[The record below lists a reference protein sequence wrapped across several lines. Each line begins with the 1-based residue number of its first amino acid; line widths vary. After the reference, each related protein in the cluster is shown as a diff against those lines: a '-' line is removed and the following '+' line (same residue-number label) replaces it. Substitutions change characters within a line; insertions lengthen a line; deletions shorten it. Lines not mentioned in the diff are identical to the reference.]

1 MANFLVTF
9 FRLDMGLTNSEKEW
23 NTLSGSVFTIVE
35 SRVVWLFYNFIYLYS
50 TLYSLEI
57 KKNGNLTNS
66 C

>member
-23 NTLSGSVFTIVE
+23 NTLSGSVFTKVE

-57 KKNGNLTNS
+57 KKKWKFD
-66 C
+66 